1 MISATIA
8 PTSSSPSAS
17 SPLALDAAL
26 DAVAVDGSADFLME
40 LQAAMTSPAALAAE
54 ANLAAV
60 TALAPAVA
68 AETPATET
76 LDELQK
82 LPNAAAPVDLS
93 AAIFAVPPLLQ
104 PHLAEVVPTAAH
116 AATTENLANTAIA
129 AVANKTPEA
138 VLSNPVG
145 EADSSVLT
153 SLGRAEVQ
161 AASPEAVSTTQ
172 PGTPATTPSTTPV
185 LGTVSK
191 QLNDAQADKVVLQSL
206 ELVASSNPTPLSEAA
221 QAVAKLAAGLTPG
234 AGVPLSEQRAV
245 ALADPTASAP
255 VDASEGAGARTA
267 QAAQVIEV
275 VAKVDSGSMADTA
288 DLGSGSFESLSAAD
302 SPPVSESA
310 DDLAGLRLN
319 APPVALAMP
328 ANDAP
333 DASALPMMGLATV
346 QASPAFAASSVPV
359 LDTTQRVPL
368 EPHMMRLDSGPVQ
381 TEVIKLVNQGGG
393 QIILE
398 LTHPDQGTYR
408 LDLRMDAQG
417 KALLVVEG
425 ASDSVRTRLEQ
436 GESGLR
442 DQLSQLGL
450 SLELNYRQQN
460 SSTASQDAQQNN
472 MLADGQNNLGNT
484 ELGDRGQLAAR
495 PPLERGLVHL
505 YA

>member
-8 PTSSSPSAS
+8 PISTSPSAS
-17 SPLALDAAL
+17 SPLALDAAP
-26 DAVAVDGSADFLME
+26 DAVAVDGSTDFLME
-40 LQAAMTSPAALAAE
+40 LQAAMTSPAALATE
-54 ANLAAV
+54 AKL
-60 TALAPAVA
+60 
-68 AETPATET
+68 ATEN
-76 LDELQK
+76 LDALQK
-82 LPNAAAPVDLS
+82 LPSAATPVDVS

-116 AATTENLANTAIA
+116 AAMIENSAKTVIANM
-129 AVANKTPEA
+129 TPEFL
-138 VLSNPVG
+138 LSNGVG

-153 SLGRAEVQ
+153 SLGRADAQVV
-161 AASPEAVSTTQ
+161 SPEASSTTQ
-172 PGTPATTPSTTPV
+172 PATPATTPV
-185 LGTVSK
+185 LNAASK
-191 QLNDAQADKVVLQSL
+191 QLNDAQAEKVVLQSL
-206 ELVASSNPTPLSEAA
+206 ELVGSSSPLSEAA

-234 AGVPLSEQRAV
+234 ASVPLSEQRAV
-245 ALADPTASAP
+245 AVVDSTASAP
-255 VDASEGAGARTA
+255 VDASEGAGGLTTQVT
-267 QAAQVIEV
+267 QAIEAG
-275 VAKVDSGSMADTA
+275 AKVDAGSMAEAA
-288 DLGSGSFESLSAAD
+288 DLGAGSFESLSAAD
-302 SPPVSESA
+302 SPASESA

-333 DASALPMMGLATV
+333 DVSVLPMMGLATA

-359 LDTTQRVPL
+359 LDTAQRLPL
-368 EPHMMRLDSGPVQ
+368 EPHMMRLDSGPMQ
-381 TEVIKLVNQGGG
+381 TEVIKLVKQGGG
-393 QIILE
+393 QITLE

-442 DQLSQLGL
+442 EQLSQLGL

-460 SSTASQDAQQNN
+460 SSTASQDAQQNST
-472 MLADGQNNLGNT
+472 LADGQMNQGNS
-484 ELGDRGQLAAR
+484 ELGDRSQLAAR
-495 PPLERGLVHL
+495 TPLERGLVHL